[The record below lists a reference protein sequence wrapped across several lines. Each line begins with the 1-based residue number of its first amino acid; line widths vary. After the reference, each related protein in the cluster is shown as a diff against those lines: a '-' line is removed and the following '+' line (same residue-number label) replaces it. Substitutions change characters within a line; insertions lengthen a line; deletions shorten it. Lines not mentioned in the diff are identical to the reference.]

1 MSYQEY
7 YDLVYPYLTSRS
19 KNKERDIKTAWEYAD
34 TLEFKGKTTKKEY
47 SFISMAEKLLKYL
60 EVNGDTDRQTLLKEV
75 FYNQKWLL
83 DLIVKE
89 LESAGITESR
99 I

>member
-1 MSYQEY
+1 MGIC
-7 YDLVYPYLTSRS
+7 R
-19 KNKERDIKTAWEYAD
+19 YAGIQR
-34 TLEFKGKTTKKEY
+34 ETTKKEY
-47 SFISMAEKLLKYL
+47 SFRSMAEKLLKYL

-89 LESAGITESR
+89 LESAGIIESR
-99 I
+99 YEKQQGKEEDQGK